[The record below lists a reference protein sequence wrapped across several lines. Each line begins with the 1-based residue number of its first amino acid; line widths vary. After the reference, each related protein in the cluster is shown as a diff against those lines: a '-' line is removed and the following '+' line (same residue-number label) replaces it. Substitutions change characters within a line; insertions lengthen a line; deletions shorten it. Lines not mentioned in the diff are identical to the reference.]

1 MKKLLTTIVLAFTM
15 AIAANA
21 QFEQATKYLSTS
33 LSGLGLSYNKAD
45 GFRFGLQADAGY
57 FIADEVLLRGTV
69 GYDHSK
75 LYDEVQLG
83 IGARY
88 YFRQNGIFL
97 GAGAEFTHY
106 SPNFNDIRI
115 PVEIGY
121 AFYLNHYLAIEPAVF
136 YKMSLNNFSDHST
149 VGLRLGLGFYF

>member
-1 MKKLLTTIVLAFTM
+1 MKKLLSTLVLLLAMTT
-15 AIAANA
+15 AANA
-21 QFEQATKYLSTS
+21 QFEQGTKYLSAS
-33 LSGLGLSYNKAD
+33 LSGLGMSYNKAD
-45 GFRFGLQADAGY
+45 GGRFGLQAEGGY
-57 FIADEVLLRGTV
+57 FIADEVLVRGIV

-75 LYDEVQLG
+75 HYDEVQIG
-83 IGARY
+83 AGARY
-88 YFRQNGIFL
+88 YFRQNGIFM

-106 SPNFNDIRI
+106 SPKYNDLRI

-121 AFYLNHYLAIEPAVF
+121 AFYINHYLAIEPSVY